1 MMING
6 TLKFPGDKSIS
17 HRALILA
24 SLSDGKCEIENI
36 STGVDVEST
45 RQCLALCGI
54 QSTKI
59 DNKVLI
65 TGGRFYNPAT
75 DLDCGNSGTSARL
88 LIGLLSGQ
96 KIKAKFVGDKSLSQR
111 PMQRVIEPLM
121 NMEANIESLDQ
132 KLPISLNGNKLSGIS
147 YTPKIAS
154 AQVKSAILLAGLG
167 ADGETKVTE
176 LHQTRDHTELM
187 LNELCDNI
195 FINNN
200 SIKVTP
206 LNKPLRSFDMT
217 VPGDPSTAAFFAAAA
232 VLLPNSNLVI
242 ENISANPK
250 RTGFYTLLERMGGN
264 LEFLNQWKNNGEL
277 AGNMQIRSSKLH
289 AVEIKKDDVPSI
301 IDELPIL
308 AILATQAD
316 GITNVRGAAELRV
329 KESDRISAICR
340 NLIRMGANVM
350 EFDDGFT
357 IEGPTKLN
365 NADIKTFDDH
375 RIAMAFTIA
384 GLVAN
389 VQVVLDNPDCVSISF
404 PEFYSFLK
412 KVM

>member
-1 MMING
+1 
-6 TLKFPGDKSIS
+6 
-17 HRALILA
+17 
-24 SLSDGKCEIENI
+24 
-36 STGVDVEST
+36 
-45 RQCLALCGI
+45 
-54 QSTKI
+54 
-59 DNKVLI
+59 
-65 TGGRFYNPAT
+65 
-75 DLDCGNSGTSARL
+75 
-88 LIGLLSGQ
+88 
-96 KIKAKFVGDKSLSQR
+96 
-111 PMQRVIEPLM
+111 
-121 NMEANIESLDQ
+121 
-132 KLPISLNGNKLSGIS
+132 
-147 YTPKIAS
+147 
-154 AQVKSAILLAGLG
+154 
-167 ADGETKVTE
+167 
-176 LHQTRDHTELM
+176 
-187 LNELCDNI
+187 
-195 FINNN
+195 
-200 SIKVTP
+200 
-206 LNKPLRSFDMT
+206 
-217 VPGDPSTAAFFAAAA
+217 
-232 VLLPNSNLVI
+232 
-242 ENISANPK
+242 
-250 RTGFYTLLERMGGN
+250 MGGN

-308 AILATQAD
+308 TILATQAD